1 MKQVAILKSKKVK
14 LSIRILF
21 LFALFVGAFAC
32 TNDADSPFNGQLI
45 NNELIKSVTFNG
57 IITQKY
63 LYDNYGRIKEDQG
76 KYFYH
81 RYLYDGNGR
90 LVKIETAVDTYGL
103 TSSTIQP
110 PKTELMTSA
119 NSTINSYRLFYYD
132 NDGNLLKIE
141 NYFIKTGENFEL
153 TSINSFEYEGALI
166 CKTNLCNEKG
176 QIAHYYEYSYDI
188 NGNIAKE
195 KYYSCMFTGVDNPEL
210 INETTYKYDDYKNP
224 YQILNISEPKFY
236 TSPNNMIVMTTK
248 WYTNDLRTETSW
260 QTFIYNDKGYPVRM
274 IYEGGEEEYTY

>member
-1 MKQVAILKSKKVK
+1 MKTT
-14 LSIRILF
+14 IRILF

-57 IITQKY
+57 IITQRY
-63 LYDNYGRIKEDQG
+63 LYDNYGRIIESQG
-76 KYFYH
+76 MYFSF
-81 RYLYDGNGR
+81 RYIYDDNGR
-90 LVKIETAVDTYGL
+90 LVKIETAADEHGL
-103 TSSTIQP
+103 SSSSMQP
-110 PKTELMTSA
+110 QKNELMTSA
-119 NSTINSYRLFYYD
+119 NSTVNHYRLFHYD
-132 NDGNLLKIE
+132 DRGRLSKIE
-141 NYFIKTGENFEL
+141 NYFIKTGKNFEL
-153 TSINSFEYEGALI
+153 TSINSFEYEGNLI
-166 CKTNLCNEKG
+166 CKANLCDEKG
-176 QIAHYYEYSYDI
+176 QITQYNEYSYDK

-248 WYTNDLRTETSW
+248 WYTDPRTETSW
-260 QTFIYNDKGYPVRM
+260 QAFLYNDKGYPVRM